1 MKKYLQPICEM
12 VEIDS
17 QEDVLTTSFQ
27 LLDDNTD
34 PNKIDS
40 ITW

>member
-1 MKKYLQPICEM
+1 MKQYLQPICEM
-12 VEIDS
+12 MAIDAN
-17 QEDVLTTSFQ
+17 EDILTASFQ

-34 PNKIDS
+34 PNKVDS